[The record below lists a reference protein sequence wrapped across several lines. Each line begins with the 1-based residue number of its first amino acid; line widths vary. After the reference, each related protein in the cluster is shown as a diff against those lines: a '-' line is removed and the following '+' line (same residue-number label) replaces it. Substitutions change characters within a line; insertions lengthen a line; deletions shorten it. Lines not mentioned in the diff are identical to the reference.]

1 MPLLSARTL
10 LACCVGLFSLAAHA
24 GPGMAVYLRSY
35 YTEYEVTLD
44 CTDKEHLSVAD
55 AEAAKDA
62 MAKIEAYY
70 LKRDSSINKDK
81 VMKQAVANKDQAF
94 KMMKET
100 TKVDARQFCR
110 ASLND
115 LISKVREIDA
125 DATPVKKSGS

>member
-1 MPLLSARTL
+1 LLSI
-10 LACCVGLFSLAAHA
+10 AAHT

-44 CTDKEHLSVAD
+44 CTEREHLSAAD
-55 AEAAKDA
+55 AAMAKDA

-81 VMKQAVANKDQAF
+81 VLKQAVANKNQAF
-94 KMMKET
+94 KMMQET
-100 TKVDARQFCR
+100 TKVDARQFCQ

-125 DATPVKKSGS
+125 DAIPVKKSGS